1 MCRMTT
7 RTGNLSV
14 VLLRR
19 IVLQQLRQRRS
30 PRLVHSGADGGF
42 DGFQIQA
49 AGLAAALKDN
59 AQQPVYFAG
68 NFLADGLRRF
78 FSWAVDS
85 VCSIGRKRQI
95 FRLMSTNSPVKVWNL
110 RNSAISFSALR
121 TAAREGRFCVT
132 VLPSIF
138 WVSCAWGP
146 CPVSLG
152 LAQQCRGF
160 PQRRE
165 ALAMEPGW
173 KSPSSEIWRST
184 ADLSSTKG
192 ESRSRMG
199 PPRLRVSYSL
209 RLKPQKKKTSDSSLP
224 CRAHPGTHSC
234 CRTAA
239 FSSRQHR
246 RQQPSEHL
254 CGLRDAGN
262 LHLYQQYLQHAGH
275 GHQCSLVQSPGRGH
289 GTGWRLHSGRHTRL
303 HCRIPQRDL
312 SRGQHRND
320 DAAIHPRQQRRI
332 SRFVAGGGLADS
344 DLRGGDALHAN
355 H

>member
-59 AQQPVYFAG
+59 AQQPGYFAG

-146 CPVSLG
+146 CPGSLG
-152 LAQQCRGF
+152 LAQWHSGF

-192 ESRSRMG
+192 ESGSGMG
-199 PPRLRVSYSL
+199 PPRLTVSYTL

-224 CRAHPGTHSC
+224 CRAHGADC
-234 CRTAA
+234 
-239 FSSRQHR
+239 
-246 RQQPSEHL
+246 L
-254 CGLRDAGN
+254 
-262 LHLYQQYLQHAGH
+262 
-275 GHQCSLVQSPGRGH
+275 
-289 GTGWRLHSGRHTRL
+289 
-303 HCRIPQRDL
+303 
-312 SRGQHRND
+312 
-320 DAAIHPRQQRRI
+320 AAILMGR
-332 SRFVAGGGLADS
+332 VAREHTGS
-344 DLRGGDALHAN
+344 KMVP
-355 H
+355 